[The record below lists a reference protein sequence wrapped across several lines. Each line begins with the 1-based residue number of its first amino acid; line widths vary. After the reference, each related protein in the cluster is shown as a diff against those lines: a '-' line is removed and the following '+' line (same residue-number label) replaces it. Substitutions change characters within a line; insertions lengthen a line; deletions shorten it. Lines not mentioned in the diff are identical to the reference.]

1 MRAAKAYG
9 RSASFLLL
17 TVFLFFSSPFLSQA
31 SDKVNVTD
39 ISYWSYPE
47 YTRVVVTLSD
57 RAEFSKKLLSNP
69 DRLFFDIKDSTIR
82 KELKT
87 NLPIGNGMLKSVRAA
102 QFTSDTVRVVLDLEK
117 IKEYKMISLE
127 DPVRIIIDVYGGL
140 TQKAVSS
147 KKRIVIDAGHGG
159 HDPGAVGPKK
169 LYEKDVVLDI
179 ALRLKKI
186 LSDDPNVD
194 VYLTRDKDI
203 FIPLEQR
210 TAIANSKNADLFV
223 SVHANASPRKDAK
236 GIETYF
242 LNWTNDEEAI
252 KVAARENQISLKK
265 MRKAQKEQDVLAI
278 MLGDLQRDNKR
289 DESMCLAHAIQQTLA
304 GSMQKEY
311 PHIID
316 HGVKWA
322 PFYVLFGARMPSVL
336 VEVSFISNPLEEKLL
351 SKDSYRNSLAKSIA
365 TGITKYVSVVPE
377 SQTVAKVRKT
387 VGHKE

>member
-31 SDKVNVTD
+31 SDEVNVTD

-117 IKEYKMISLE
+117 IKEYKIISLE

-289 DESMCLAHAIQQTLA
+289 DESMSLAHAIQQTLA